1 MEMLMLTDGVAGR
14 VGEEPAASG
23 INETDVSDDDQ

>member
-1 MEMLMLTDGVAGR
+1 MLTLTDGVAGR

-23 INETDVSDDDQ
+23 DNATLVSDDDQ